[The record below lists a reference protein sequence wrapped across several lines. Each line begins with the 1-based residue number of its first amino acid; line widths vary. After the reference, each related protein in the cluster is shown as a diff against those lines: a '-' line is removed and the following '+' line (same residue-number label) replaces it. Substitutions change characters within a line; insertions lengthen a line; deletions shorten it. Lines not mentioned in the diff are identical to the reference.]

1 MFSGT
6 NFTSSC
12 WNAVKAEADPQ
23 GYMDA
28 RGALV
33 GNAFHSGV
41 VAALLAPLL
50 VQEGFLGEIPS
61 PSDLVDRMGLA
72 PGEVYYPG
80 LNCRLDRP
88 PIKGRFDGRERGR
101 LESSSSAAAAAV
113 DPASSPE
120 LEKLLFH
127 SLVRSADY

>member
-1 MFSGT
+1 MFLGT

-23 GYMDA
+23 GYLDA

-41 VAALLAPLL
+41 VAALLATLL
-50 VQEGFLGEIPS
+50 QQEGFLSEIPS

-88 PIKGRFDGRERGR
+88 PVKGRFDGV
-101 LESSSSAAAAAV
+101 SSSQRK
-113 DPASSPE
+113 SSSNRRIGF
-120 LEKLLFH
+120 KLKKFFFCLKPKS
-127 SLVRSADY
+127 SLA